1 MDGTIGSRRELP
13 PGADFEKNGPTPKR
27 GEPMSEIVTVPT
39 SIRLDTTR
47 TVTLSRR
54 DIVRGLA
61 CGSIVAFAGCAEN
74 PEIGRSQLILVSD
87 GQLAQLALS
96 SWNDLK
102 RKERVS
108 RDAGHNATLQRVG
121 PRIAGAANMSNQQ
134 WEYVVFE
141 SEQINAFVLPGG
153 KVGFYT
159 GIMKLFDNDDQC
171 SIVMGHETGHVV
183 GRHAAERFSQS
194 LLADVG
200 VTAVGIALQQGDSKY
215 AGEIAAVLGIGVTL
229 GIILPYS
236 RRHESEADSLGLRY
250 AHRAGYNAAQAI
262 PFWEKM
268 AARSAARQPEFLSTH
283 PDPQTRITAMKAQL
297 RTMGYSV

>member
-1 MDGTIGSRRELP
+1 
-13 PGADFEKNGPTPKR
+13 
-27 GEPMSEIVTVPT
+27 MSDIATVP
-39 SIRLDTTR
+39 SRIRLDTSR
-47 TVTLSRR
+47 TITMSRR
-54 DIVRGLA
+54 DLIRGLA
-61 CGSIVAFAGCAEN
+61 CGSVVAFAGCSEN
-74 PEIGRSQLILVSD
+74 PELGRSQLILVSD
-87 GQLAQLALS
+87 GQLAQLAAS

-108 RDAGHNATLQRVG
+108 RDPRHNATLQRVG
-121 PRIAGAANMSNQQ
+121 PRIAGSAGMSGQA
-134 WEYVVFE
+134 WEYIVFD

-159 GIMKLFDNDDQC
+159 GIMRLFDNDDQC

-215 AGEIAAVLGIGVTL
+215 SGEIAAILGLGVTF
-229 GIILPYS
+229 GVILPYS

-250 AHRAGYNAAQAI
+250 AHKAGYDAAQAI

-268 AARSAARQPEFLSTH
+268 AAKAGPRQPEFMSTH